1 MADLRGIR
9 GNVLRHRAVPSC
21 GRQSNRE
28 ARKSDGNTVR
38 QLCKLTDN
46 PNVELK
52 RIQTRPGIKKLLVH
66 ERQSEMKR
74 LAGRTERLSRF
85 AETGSSR
92 HNQKTLRR
100 ITKLRFN

>member
-1 MADLRGIR
+1 MCKLDASKPRCIDSYCLMADLRGIR

-38 QLCKLTDN
+38 QLCKLTDD

-52 RIQTRPGIKKLLVH
+52 RIQTHPGIKKLLVH

-85 AETGSSR
+85 
-92 HNQKTLRR
+92 RR
-100 ITKLRFN
+100 DRE